1 MRREGRRELIR
12 PARKQ
17 LPGFPPHGPT
27 PLLHACRS
35 HSSAVVHCHLPQG
48 KTKNSPSHQ
57 HRNYT
62 ATISMVYTIE
72 GFTLPSGR
80 QMAYS
85 LSPGTSD
92 RIILLSNSL
101 AEDLTSWDRVVPVL
115 QDRGFR
121 VLRYDQPGHG
131 RSSAPSMAERS
142 SLTFEIMA
150 DEVYLLLKHLGI
162 NRLYAWVGVSMGGI
176 KGVYFVSRH
185 PGIVNKLVVSDAISM
200 SPTVAGITDNFAARA
215 RAAKE
220 AGSVAEDLAITRKR
234 WFGEEWMAEHPG
246 ETARMENSM
255 ATTTIAGLEA
265 CCTALGQP
273 SFDLRL
279 LYPGVGKG
287 CDEALIVAGEK
298 DADLPIKMQDMR
310 NAMEDSFRSHGKK
323 ASVQMKIVKSAG
335 HVPYIDGFKEFCE
348 IVTGFLTR

>member
-1 MRREGRRELIR
+1 M
-12 PARKQ
+12 A
-17 LPGFPPHGPT
+17 
-27 PLLHACRS
+27 
-35 HSSAVVHCHLPQG
+35 
-48 KTKNSPSHQ
+48 
-57 HRNYT
+57 YT
-62 ATISMVYTIE
+62 TEI
-72 GFTLPSGR
+72 FTLPNGR
-80 QMAYS
+80 QMAYT

-101 AEDLTSWDRVVPVL
+101 AADLTSWDRVVPVL

-142 SLTFEIMA
+142 SMTFETMA
-150 DEVYLLLKHLGI
+150 DEVHLLLRRLGI
-162 NRLYAWVGVSMGGI
+162 SRLYAWVGVSMGGI

-185 PGIVNKLVVSDAISM
+185 PGIVNKLVVSDAIAM

-220 AGSVAEDLAITRKR
+220 AGSVAKDLAITRKR

-246 ETARMENSM
+246 ETARMESSM
-255 ATTTIAGLEA
+255 ATTTIGGLEA

-273 SFDLRL
+273 SFDLRS
-279 LYPGVGKG
+279 LYPSVGTG

-310 NAMEDSFRSHGKK
+310 SAVEDSFRSHGKK
-323 ASVQMKIVKSAG
+323 APVQMKIVKSAG
-335 HVPYIDGFKEFCE
+335 HVPYIDGFEDFCE
-348 IVTGFLTR
+348 IVTAFLSR